1 MDARKKYEQQS
12 VSLRSLAVFDSDCF
26 LAAVKATMSDKG
38 DKCFPEFDEL
48 LCHLD
53 QLPVDKLDK
62 FDEALGPPFFPYGC
76 SKQQYYAETRRVL
89 ADTWYAKRAQA
100 NREMWEQHM
109 DRIPP
114 LALVDMI
121 MELTPKDLPR
131 GFATAVD
138 TCFHQQGASLSTKD
152 EATKDKVTKDK
163 ATKDETTVVY
173 SVVAPIASASTA
185 STTSFK
191 VADVKTK
198 GKTVVYSEGVEED
211 DDDDDDVC
219 HCEDCEED
227 REFNPVPVVKKV
239 PFKSMRETLR
249 EEEEERKA
257 KKMLRDDKKM
267 LRGTKKEGETK
278 EEGKTLNRLSW
289 YAAIARGNLESAEE
303 DMSETIKEW
312 KCANKEAIKYIRK
325 DKILPRDVILRRTKA
340 YSAMKK
346 AGKAL
351 RLAKKDKKRA
361 VKRLKKKEGE
371 QK

>member
-1 MDARKKYEQQS
+1 MNSEQINDLCGLRALVLNDPDRFRAS
-12 VSLRSLAVFDSDCF
+12 VL
-26 LAAVKATMSDKG
+26 ATMSDNG
-38 DKCFPEFDEL
+38 DKGFPEFDKL
-48 LCHLD
+48 LRHLG
-53 QLPVDKLDK
+53 QLPMAMFDPKL
-62 FDEALGPPFFPYGC
+62 YG
-76 SKQQYYAETRRVL
+76 SAEIRRVL
-89 ADTWYAKRAQA
+89 ADTWYTWRERF